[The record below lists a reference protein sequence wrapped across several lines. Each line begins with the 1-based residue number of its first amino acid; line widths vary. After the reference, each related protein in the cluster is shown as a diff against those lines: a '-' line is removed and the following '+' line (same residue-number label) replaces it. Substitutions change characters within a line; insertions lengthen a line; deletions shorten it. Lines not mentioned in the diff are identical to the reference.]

1 MKKYR
6 VDYVEKVECRIPN
19 VQTIVYAYEDDSK
32 TMADAVTEFY
42 ETHDVNNIESITFS
56 GVRDAD

>member
-6 VDYVEKVECRIPN
+6 VDYTEKVEWGTPN
-19 VQTIVYAYEDDSK
+19 TQTIVYAYEDDSK
-32 TMADAVTEFY
+32 TMADVITEFY

-56 GVRDAD
+56 GVQNVN